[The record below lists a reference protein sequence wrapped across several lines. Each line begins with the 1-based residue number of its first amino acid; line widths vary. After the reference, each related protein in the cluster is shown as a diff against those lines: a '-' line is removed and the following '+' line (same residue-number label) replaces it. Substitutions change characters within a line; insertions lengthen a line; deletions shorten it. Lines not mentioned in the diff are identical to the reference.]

1 MKQPWLT
8 LLILIGL
15 PALGAL
21 TGRLAAP
28 ALARFDYVVR
38 VAEHV
43 RADELRP
50 KAEGTEEA
58 SPKAKAEADKE
69 VKAFKST
76 GLPVASIYEQAAE
89 TRDWFAVGSV
99 WLGLFCGL
107 VAALKILN
115 SLVWRRQRE
124 YDADPAHCLACARC
138 YLACP
143 VERERLQ
150 HESAEQ
156 PL

>member
-1 MKQPWLT
+1 MNKTRLT
-8 LLILIGL
+8 ILILIAL
-15 PALGAL
+15 PTLGAL
-21 TGRLAAP
+21 AGRLAAP

-50 KAEGTEEA
+50 KPAETAEA
-58 SPKAKAEADKE
+58 PLKAKDVDKE

-76 GLPVASIYEQAAE
+76 GLPVATIYAQAAE
-89 TRDWFAVGSV
+89 VRAHFAIGSV

-107 VAALKILN
+107 VAAAKILTA
-115 SLVWRRQRE
+115 LVWRGQRE

-138 YLACP
+138 YLSCP

-150 HESAEQ
+150 HVSAER